1 MEPLNDIIGRLTP
14 RRQLTSNQPT
24 HQGTSSPSSK
34 TAQPSTR
41 QQLPEQMAHPR
52 QRNPYSQQQLD
63 RAAIDPRHSQDG
75 SVPRQLNRRSHQEST
90 SYREPDRHQTSS
102 LHARQMQ
109 QPTRHMLSRAQQ
121 KSLPSQYS
129 QSIQPLL
136 PSDTSKTGHYH
147 HADDSSS
154 KYYGDVIDEWD
165 EEEDVDYE
173 GIRYGDWE
181 DDKPEHV
188 YKRPELEVLSNPR
201 TRHSSYLQE
210 TVLPRKVSTIRPT
223 RDLRNIHTD
232 ALPGGHTSVEILPSS
247 TQLPHPT
254 VHTQDIQQYQRVTQ
268 PLNPRITS
276 RLERERGL
284 RSSDIQ
290 HAVTARSVPLSPSR
304 ARPLQP
310 QQSQQL
316 SQPSPTAII
325 PAKSVCPRCRGAGYL
340 RADVPFGD
348 PHFGKAIACEC
359 KEAERRAKRRQQLRE
374 MSNLDA
380 LREQNFQTFNP
391 RVPGVQE
398 AYNATVAFAENP
410 DGWLLLVGP
419 NGCGKTH
426 LAAAIANQ
434 ALDSGAVVLFEPVP
448 DLLDHLRA
456 AFAPSSNEVYDQLF
470 AKMREAEVL
479 ILDDM
484 GAQQSSPWANEKLFQ
499 LLNYRYNMGMPTVI
513 TANLK
518 GIQGVDERIRS
529 RLSDTAL
536 VQTIHMD
543 RAYDYRPKRPKRY

>member
-1 MEPLNDIIGRLTP
+1 
-14 RRQLTSNQPT
+14 
-24 HQGTSSPSSK
+24 
-34 TAQPSTR
+34 
-41 QQLPEQMAHPR
+41 
-52 QRNPYSQQQLD
+52 
-63 RAAIDPRHSQDG
+63 
-75 SVPRQLNRRSHQEST
+75 
-90 SYREPDRHQTSS
+90 
-102 LHARQMQ
+102 
-109 QPTRHMLSRAQQ
+109 
-121 KSLPSQYS
+121 LPSG
-129 QSIQPLL
+129 
-136 PSDTSKTGHYH
+136 TSKTGHYH

-154 KYYGDVIDEWD
+154 NYYGDVIDEWH

-181 DDKPEHV
+181 SGESEPV
-188 YKRPELEVLSNPR
+188 YKRPELEILPNPK
-201 TRHSSYLQE
+201 THHSSYLRE
-210 TVLPRKVSTIRPT
+210 TASSHKAPISRPT

-232 ALPGGHTSVEILPSS
+232 TLASSHMSVGMLTSS

-254 VHTQDIQQYQRVTQ
+254 VHPQDISQYQRVTQ
-268 PLNPRITS
+268 PLSLRNAS
-276 RLERERGL
+276 GLKRERGL
-284 RSSDIQ
+284 RSSNVQ
-290 HAVTARSVPLSPSR
+290 HADNGRSVPSSLSR
-304 ARPLQP
+304 ARPLQS
-310 QQSQQL
+310 QQPPQL
-316 SQPSPTAII
+316 SQPSPAAIM
-325 PAKSVCPRCRGAGYL
+325 PAKSACSRCHGAGYL

-398 AYNATVAFAENP
+398 AYNATISFAENP

-426 LAAAIANQ
+426 LAAATANQ

-479 ILDDM
+479 ILDDL
-484 GAQQSSPWANEKLFQ
+484 GAQQSSQWANEKLFQ

>member
-52 QRNPYSQQQLD
+52 QRNPYSQQQPD
-63 RAAIDPRHSQDG
+63 RAARDPHRSQDG
-75 SVPRQLNRRSHQEST
+75 SVPRQQNRRSHQEST
-90 SYREPDRHQTSS
+90 SYHEPDRYQTPS
-102 LHARQMQ
+102 LQARQMQ
-109 QPTRHMLSRAQQ
+109 QPTRHTLSRAQQ
-121 KSLPSQYS
+121 ESHPSHYPP
-129 QSIQPLL
+129 SIPPLL

-154 KYYGDVIDEWD
+154 NYYGDVIGEWD

-181 DDKPEHV
+181 DDKSEPI
-188 YKRPELEVLSNPR
+188 YKKPELEVLSNPR
-201 TRHSSYLQE
+201 THHSSYLPE
-210 TVLPRKVSTIRPT
+210 TVLPRKVATIRPT
-223 RDLRNIHTD
+223 RDLRHIHTD
-232 ALPGGHTSVEILPSS
+232 ALVGSHTSAEISPSS

-284 RSSDIQ
+284 RSSDAQ
-290 HAVTARSVPLSPSR
+290 HTGIARSVPSSPSR

-310 QQSQQL
+310 QQSPQL
-316 SQPSPTAII
+316 SQPSPTAIM
-325 PAKSVCPRCRGAGYL
+325 PAKSVCAKCRGAGYL
-340 RADVPFGD
+340 RANVPFGN

-359 KEAERRAKRRQQLRE
+359 KETERRAKRRQQLRE

-398 AYNATVAFAENP
+398 AYNATVAFAESP

-484 GAQQSSPWANEKLFQ
+484 GAQQSSSWANEKLFQ

-518 GIQGVDERIRS
+518 GIQGMDERIRS

>member
-1 MEPLNDIIGRLTP
+1 M
-14 RRQLTSNQPT
+14 
-24 HQGTSSPSSK
+24 PSS
-34 TAQPSTR
+34 
-41 QQLPEQMAHPR
+41 
-52 QRNPYSQQQLD
+52 
-63 RAAIDPRHSQDG
+63 
-75 SVPRQLNRRSHQEST
+75 
-90 SYREPDRHQTSS
+90 
-102 LHARQMQ
+102 
-109 QPTRHMLSRAQQ
+109 
-121 KSLPSQYS
+121 
-129 QSIQPLL
+129 
-136 PSDTSKTGHYH
+136 TSKTGHYH

-154 KYYGDVIDEWD
+154 NSYGDVIDEWN
-165 EEEDVDYE
+165 EEENVDYE

-181 DDKPEHV
+181 SDKTEPV
-188 YKRPELEVLSNPR
+188 YKRPELEVLPNPR
-201 TRHSSYLQE
+201 THLSSYQRE
-210 TVLPRKVSTIRPT
+210 TVLSRKVSVNRPT

-232 ALPGGHTSVEILPSS
+232 TIAGSYTSAEISPSS

-254 VHTQDIQQYQRVTQ
+254 AQIQDIQQYQRATQ

-276 RLERERGL
+276 RLEHERGL
-284 RSSDIQ
+284 RSSDVQ
-290 HAVTARSVPLSPSR
+290 HAVTARSASSSPSR
-304 ARPLQP
+304 ARPLQS
-310 QQSQQL
+310 QQSPQL
-316 SQPSPTAII
+316 SQPSSNAFGSHTTFKDGGQVHSVPIQPLKNGGANALENALKNAVTAIM
-325 PAKSVCPRCRGAGYL
+325 PTKSVCSRCRGAGYL

-398 AYNATVAFAENP
+398 AYNATLAFAENP

-479 ILDDM
+479 ILDDL

-499 LLNYRYNMGMPTVI
+499 LLNYRCNMGMPTVI